1 MKKLLILSLLVIF
14 TVPFLSAQSTVEIG
28 KKFVNSKAGD
38 VQSILKNEVSYYQ
51 IHVSEKKKTVV
62 SIEVDGAVYVYKLIH
77 SDKKVII
84 NYRHFKKKHLLE
96 LEEVKKNRNYT
107 EIHAGTHSTDIVLEY

>member
-14 TVPFLSAQSTVEIG
+14 TMPFCAAQSTVDLG
-28 KKFVNSKAGD
+28 RKFVKSKAGD

-51 IHVSEKKKTVV
+51 VHVSEKKKTVV
-62 SIEVDGAVYVYKLIH
+62 SIEVDGAVYVYKLVH
-77 SDKKVII
+77 SDKKVVI

-96 LEEVKKNRNYT
+96 LEKVKKNRSYT
-107 EIHAGTHSTDIVLEY
+107 EIHPGTHSTDIVLK